1 MPEEIKN
8 YCPFGCARE
17 TLDENGYCCHLVGFT
32 SDSTHLEPL
41 VVNKRGLLVVDGKK
55 TSRQPVLK
63 SDKLINPQFP
73 QRMDDGTINLAWKWV
88 SSRVYRQVLEGKNAT
103 GIVDVTDGHVR
114 PIQSGEPHQ
123 GGAMESRSIARDV
136 EAVAPHFVVPA
147 PRM

>member
-8 YCPFGCARE
+8 YCPFGCARDI
-17 TLDENGYCCHLVGFT
+17 LDENGYCCHLVGFT

-55 TSRQPVLK
+55 ASRQPVLK

-88 SSRVYRQVLEGKNAT
+88 SSRVYRQVLEGT
-103 GIVDVTDGHVR
+103 DFSGRVDVTADHVR
-114 PIQSGEPHQ
+114 
-123 GGAMESRSIARDV
+123 AESKSVYAQMV
-136 EAVAPHFVVPA
+136 ESNQEQDQAVAPHFVVPA